1 MRTHI
6 SLLRGINVGGHH
18 EITMAA
24 LKSLYESLGLAGVT
38 TYIRSG
44 NVLFQSPLKNPSAIE
59 KMLEQSIQSSFGFDV
74 TVIIRSPAQLSQ
86 IVSESPFAHRRA
98 INVDRLAVSFLKST
112 PTPERVRALKAITLP
127 TCDEFAIAGTVIYLH
142 CPDGFA
148 KTPLTGSFFEKHLG
162 VHVSAR
168 NWKTTTTLLEMCR
181 TGKA

>member
-1 MRTHI
+1 MRTYI

-44 NVLFQSPLKNPSAIE
+44 NVLFQSPLKNPSALE
-59 KMLEQSIQSSFGFDV
+59 NLLEQSIRSSFGFDV

-86 IVSESPFAHRRA
+86 IVSESPYARRRGV
-98 INVDRLAVSFLKST
+98 NVDRLAVSFLKST
-112 PTPERVRALKAITLP
+112 PATEQVRALKAVALP
-127 TCDEFAIAGTVIYLH
+127 PRDEFTVVGTEIYLH

-148 KTPLTGSFFEKHLG
+148 KTPLTGTFFEKHLG

-181 TGKA
+181 TEMP